1 MPEQVTR
8 VTEMSL
14 TLARV
19 SFSKCINQVCFGA
32 ERIVVTSYG
41 EPKAAIVSIEDLHRL
56 QELDQACAGQAQYE
70 PVSDSQY
77 RKEKV

>member
-1 MPEQVTR
+1 MPKQATR

-19 SFSKCINQVCFGA
+19 SFSKCLNQVCFGG

-41 EPKAAIVSIEDLHRL
+41 EPKAAIVSIKDLHRL
-56 QELDQACAGQAQYE
+56 QELDQAHADQSSQASVLGNPGTRSE
-70 PVSDSQY
+70 L
-77 RKEKV
+77 